1 MNVGPDFSYRV
12 GFRADD
18 SDPVQR
24 ELDELYRYGADFTTR
39 VLHRSRM
46 NLFSLLMRDLMATGL
61 VNQFGRALDI
71 GCNAGAY
78 SRMISELGF
87 DSVLGIDV
95 DIEAIER
102 ARAAFASESSPGVRF
117 EARSAEEIDA
127 KGVYDLVLCTE
138 VIEHTREPTR
148 VVHAIKAAVS
158 PGGVVVVSLPNR
170 ISLPYLLHYLSYRLH
185 ARPLDSEFREHLAY
199 PFYRSLRLFDDPN
212 LRRVATSG
220 TNLIFDTFVLKHVHH
235 RQWFPRLNEANF
247 RLSRKWPLKYAS
259 QFFFIALK
267 QRP

>member
-1 MNVGPDFSYRV
+1 MIVGADFSYRV

-24 ELDELYRYGADFTTR
+24 DLDELYRYGADFTTR

-46 NLFSLLMRDLMATGL
+46 NLFSLMMRDLIARGL
-61 VNQFGRALDI
+61 VNQFGKALDV

-78 SRMISELGF
+78 SRMMSELGF

-95 DIEAIER
+95 DTEAIER
-102 ARAAFASESSPGVRF
+102 ARATFASESPSVRF
-117 EARSAEEIDA
+117 EVRSAEEIDST
-127 KGVYDLVLCTE
+127 GVYDLVLCTE

-148 VVHAIKAAVS
+148 VVQAIKAAVS

-199 PFYRSLRLFDDPN
+199 PFNRSLRLFDDPK

-220 TNLIFDTFVLKHVHH
+220 TNLIFDTFVLKHVHL
-235 RQWFPRLNEANF
+235 RPWFPRLNEANF
-247 RLSRKWPLKYAS
+247 RISGKWPFKYAS
-259 QFFFIALK
+259 QFFFIAFK
-267 QRP
+267 RRS